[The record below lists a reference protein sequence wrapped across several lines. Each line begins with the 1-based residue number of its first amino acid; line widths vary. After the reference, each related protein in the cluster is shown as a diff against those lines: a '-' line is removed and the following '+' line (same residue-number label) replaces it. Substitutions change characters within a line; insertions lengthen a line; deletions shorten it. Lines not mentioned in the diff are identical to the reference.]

1 MIEQRAVLKSLNEN
15 PVTETV
21 PWIVGE
27 PSVQEILGDPVVHAV
42 LRRDGLS
49 VHDLMRA
56 IARGRGRLS
65 PTLAVSNLSV
75 APGVPA
81 TMAPTVAPTVDAP
94 TGAPPASDA
103 A

>member
-15 PVTETV
+15 PVTETA

-27 PSVQEILGDPVVHAV
+27 PSVQELLGDPIVHAV

-75 APGVPA
+75 AAGVTATTTPA
-81 TMAPTVAPTVDAP
+81 AGAPA
-94 TGAPPASDA
+94 GAPPASDA

>member
-15 PVTETV
+15 PVTETA
-21 PWIVGE
+21 PWIFGE
-27 PSVQEILGDPVVHAV
+27 PSMQDLLGDPVVHAV

-49 VHDLMRA
+49 VHDLKRA

-81 TMAPTVAPTVDAP
+81 TKTLAVDAP
-94 TGAPPASDA
+94 AGAPPASDA

>member
-15 PVTETV
+15 PITETA

-27 PSVQEILGDPVVHAV
+27 PTVQELLGDPVVHAV

-81 TMAPTVAPTVDAP
+81 TATPVIDAP
-94 TGAPPASDA
+94 AGASPASDA

>member
-1 MIEQRAVLKSLNEN
+1 MIEQRAVLKLLNEN

-27 PSVQEILGDPVVHAV
+27 PSVQDLLGDPVVHAV
-42 LRRDGLS
+42 LHRDRLS
-49 VHDLMRA
+49 VQDLMRA

-65 PTLAVSNLSV
+65 PALAVSNLSV
-75 APGVPA
+75 TSNAPVTKTPA
-81 TMAPTVAPTVDAP
+81 VDTPA
-94 TGAPPASDA
+94 GAPAASDA